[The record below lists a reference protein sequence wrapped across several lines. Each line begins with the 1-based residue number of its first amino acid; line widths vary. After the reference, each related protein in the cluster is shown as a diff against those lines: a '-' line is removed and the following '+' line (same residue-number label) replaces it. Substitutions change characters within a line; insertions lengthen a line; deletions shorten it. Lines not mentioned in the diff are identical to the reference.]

1 MIIHLFDFIYELLAF
16 IILFNVNVNRM
27 NEKNN
32 IYNTYLS
39 LNLNNRKMSLEFNHF
54 ENPKTAIIRLL
65 RSQGCCSDSN
75 KK

>member
-1 MIIHLFDFIYELLAF
+1 
-16 IILFNVNVNRM
+16 
-27 NEKNN
+27 
-32 IYNTYLS
+32 
-39 LNLNNRKMSLEFNHF
+39 MSLEFNHF